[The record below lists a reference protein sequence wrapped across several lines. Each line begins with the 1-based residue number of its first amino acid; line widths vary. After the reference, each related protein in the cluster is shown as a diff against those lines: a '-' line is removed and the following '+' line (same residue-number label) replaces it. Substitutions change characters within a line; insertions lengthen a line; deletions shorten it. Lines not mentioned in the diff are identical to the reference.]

1 MEGARK
7 SVSRNGCV
15 RLIVPVA
22 LLAAWPM
29 LTAPLWGQPQ
39 FPNPVYEV
47 GTNPYGLV
55 KADFDG
61 DGIADLVASD
71 YGSGSNPGNEF
82 PGGLAFLR
90 GLGDGA
96 FQEAAPIST
105 LSNPAA
111 LLTAD
116 VNGDGRPD
124 LLCESVSESY
134 PNGIISLRLNL
145 GGGAFAE
152 EQVLFNG
159 GFYDLRVGEF
169 NGDGRADLLLGAW
182 DGQRYLVVHFGNG
195 DGTFVAAPGLAIGSS
210 LDAAVADVNE
220 DGRDDVVM
228 VSYPAGPLDP
238 PPPQNAVLTFL
249 SRGDGGFDAGPSIP
263 LSEYGYLPFPVDLD
277 GDGFVDLALNTF
289 HWDGGNGSLGPF
301 LTFFGHGDGTFE
313 PGPVN
318 LTWLSNDIESADV
331 NGDVITDIL
340 TVDGSD
346 LTVLLGNGD
355 RTYSPAAGSVSAGSN
370 TGDIVIGDWEGDGL
384 LDVALLSNF
393 AGAVFTFAGN
403 GDGTF
408 GPGPIASL
416 SEALLEGIATG
427 DFNGDGRLDIVA
439 GRVVADDVAVLLGNG
454 DGTFGAEVLYPAGI
468 SPLAVAVA
476 DFNRDGRQDLAVLDA
491 NWHDFVPEPEPIPDG
506 SLSILFGNGDGTFGA
521 PVQYA
526 SGGGAM
532 VLAVGDL
539 NGDGAPDAVI
549 ANSHGR
555 GGEASDLA
563 VFLNDGAGGLGSP
576 TTLAL
581 DVADYF
587 PYGWSSPAALA
598 IGDVTGDNHAD
609 IAVAIRGLLYRDPT
623 PIPSKLT
630 VIPGNGDG
638 TFQAGMTVVEGE
650 DASSV
655 AIGDINRDG
664 RLDLVF
670 GDPGSYQAYRPGA
683 VQVILAGSGG
693 SLQPL
698 ARVEA
703 GVGPLNLGI
712 ADFNGDAIPDLTV
725 SNNGGYL
732 AVLPGLGNGTFG
744 TRTNFG
750 LFGTPVAAIQGDFNS
765 DGLSDLMV
773 VTEVGVFV
781 LSNQSGQRLEVTATV
796 SFNSPLGKGSGL
808 ISWTTNTERDL
819 RGFNVVILDSRGRR
833 QLNNV
838 LILCEQ
844 CTTGLGA
851 NYATLLPKHKSGHNL
866 YIEVVH
872 RSGRIETFGPARRE

>member
-1 MEGARK
+1 MRGSRT
-7 SVSRNGCV
+7 SVSRNRCIRSVVFVG
-15 RLIVPVA
+15 
-22 LLAAWPM
+22 LLSAGPI
-29 LTAPLWGQPQ
+29 LTAPVWGQPQ

-71 YGSGSNPGNEF
+71 YGYGPNSANLPA
-82 PGGLAFLR
+82 GGLAFLR
-90 GLGDGA
+90 GLGDGV
-96 FQEAAPIST
+96 FEEAVPISM
-105 LSNPAA
+105 LSGPASV
-111 LLTAD
+111 LTAD

-124 LLCESVSESY
+124 LLCESFSASY

-145 GGGAFAE
+145 GGGAFAA
-152 EQVLFNG
+152 EQLLVNG
-159 GFYDLRVGEF
+159 GGIDLRVGDF
-169 NGDGRADLLLGAW
+169 NGDGRPDFLLNAW
-182 DGQRYLVVHFGNG
+182 DGQGYLVVHFGNG
-195 DGTFVAAPGLAIGSS
+195 DGTFFAAPRFAVGSS
-210 LDAAVADVNE
+210 FDTAVADVNE

-228 VSYPAGPLDP
+228 MSYPAGPSDP

-263 LSEYGYLPFPVDLD
+263 LGEYGYLPFPVDLD

-289 HWDGGNGSLGPF
+289 HWDGGNGSVGPF

-318 LTWLSNDIESADV
+318 LTSIAYDVEPADV
-331 NGDVITDIL
+331 NGDGFTDIL
-340 TVDGSD
+340 TIGDSD
-346 LTVLLGNGD
+346 LTVHLGNGD
-355 RTYSPAAGSVSAGSN
+355 RTYSPVAGYVRAGSN
-370 TGDIVIGDWEGDGL
+370 ARKVVIGDWEGDGL
-384 LDVALLSNF
+384 LDVAVLSNF
-393 AGAVFTFAGN
+393 SGAVFTFAGN

-408 GPGPIASL
+408 GPRPIASL
-416 SEALLEGIATG
+416 SDALLEGVATG

-454 DGTFGAEVLYPAGI
+454 DGTFGAQVLYPAGI
-468 SPLAVAVA
+468 SPLAVSVA
-476 DFNRDGRQDLAVLDA
+476 DFNRDGRLDLAVLDA
-491 NWHDFVPEPEPIPDG
+491 NWHDFAPDPIPEG

-521 PVQYA
+521 PVQYP
-526 SGGGAM
+526 SGGLALA
-532 VLAVGDL
+532 LAVGDV

-555 GGEASDLA
+555 GGESSDLS
-563 VFLNDGAGGLGSP
+563 VFLNDGSGVLGSP

-587 PYGWSSPAALA
+587 PYGWTSPAALA
-598 IGDVTGDNHAD
+598 IGDVTGDKHAD

-623 PIPSKLT
+623 PIPGKLT

-638 TFQAGMTVVEGE
+638 TFQAGFTVVEGD

-655 AIGDINRDG
+655 AVGDLNNDG

-670 GDPGSYQAYRPGA
+670 GDPSSYSTFRPGA
-683 VQVILAGSGG
+683 VQVILAGPGG

-698 ARVEA
+698 ARAEA
-703 GVGPLNLGI
+703 GQGPLSLGI

-732 AVLPGLGNGTFG
+732 AVLPGVGDGTFG
-744 TRTNFG
+744 TRTNYG

-765 DGLSDLMV
+765 DGRSDLMV
-773 VTEVGVFV
+773 VTEVGAFV
-781 LSNQSGQRLEVTATV
+781 LANQSGLRLAVTATV
-796 SFNSPLGKGSGL
+796 SNNNTLGKGSGVV
-808 ISWTTNTERDL
+808 SWTTSTETDV
-819 RGFNVVILDSRGRR
+819 RGFNVVILDSHGRL

-838 LILCEQ
+838 LIRCEQ
-844 CTTGLGA
+844 CTTGVGA
-851 NYATLLPKHKSGHNL
+851 SYTTLLPKHKSGRNI

-872 RSGRIETFGPARRE
+872 RSGRIETFGPARKE